1 MSNLGLPDWQLRSPL
16 KSPEKNPQE
25 AKSATTE
32 VVNPDLVESHD
43 SKNGE
48 ID

>member
-16 KSPEKNPQE
+16 KSPEKNPQD
-25 AKSATTE
+25 AKSTTTE

-43 SKNGE
+43 LKNGE